1 MKKYTGSIVMWLIFE
16 TVAVTLWLT
25 LGNIFYLFNF
35 SYIGTCLALGLFLY
49 ARKVKYAR
57 HVVQFAVGLYMLLY
71 LGVMSRENMQIEG
84 FWYYLFLGVFEA
96 ATIHYAVAKIFGP
109 LLFGRGWCGYA
120 CWTAMV
126 LDLLPFK
133 TPRQPRKNLGWIKY
147 IAFALSLAFVG
158 GLFLLHIPNMEE
170 IMFWSFI
177 IGNVLYYTVGV
188 SLAFILKDNRA
199 FCKYICPVAVFLK
212 PASYYSRL
220 RVTCDADKCVS
231 CGRCKTVCP
240 MDVDMTDNSRKRLN
254 GTECILCLS
263 CVEECPKK
271 ALHT

>member
-1 MKKYTGSIVMWLIFE
+1 
-16 TVAVTLWLT
+16 
-25 LGNIFYLFNF
+25 
-35 SYIGTCLALGLFLY
+35 
-49 ARKVKYAR
+49 
-57 HVVQFAVGLYMLLY
+57 
-71 LGVMSRENMQIEG
+71 
-84 FWYYLFLGVFEA
+84 
-96 ATIHYAVAKIFGP
+96 
-109 LLFGRGWCGYA
+109 
-120 CWTAMV
+120 
-126 LDLLPFK
+126 
-133 TPRQPRKNLGWIKY
+133 
-147 IAFALSLAFVG
+147 
-158 GLFLLHIPNMEE
+158 MEE